1 MFGFLS
7 MLTPHS
13 AAQHELVYIDPTPI
27 YMVPIRADRTGFDVE
42 VIRCDGSSQ
51 TMRGFEI
58 VADAH
63 ARISHNKLLADAV
76 YLGEP
81 SSFQTSWR
89 S

>member
-7 MLTPHS
+7 MLTPRS
-13 AAQHELVYIDPTPI
+13 AAQREPVYIDPTPI
-27 YMVPIRADRTGFDVE
+27 YMVSIRADRTGFDVE

-51 TMRGFEI
+51 TMRGFET